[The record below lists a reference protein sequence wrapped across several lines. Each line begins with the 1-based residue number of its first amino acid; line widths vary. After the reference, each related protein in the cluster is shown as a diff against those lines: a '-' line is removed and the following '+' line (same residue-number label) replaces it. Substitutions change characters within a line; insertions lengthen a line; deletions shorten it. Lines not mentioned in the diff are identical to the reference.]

1 MFSVASPNNLQ
12 IGTQAF
18 VSQSIILQTKIN
30 IDYCIFC
37 REPRNM
43 SESRPTMF
51 NPSQGLSHSFSM
63 ASLAE
68 GSSEPISEAEEINE
82 VRQKA

>member
-1 MFSVASPNNLQ
+1 MWKA
-12 IGTQAF
+12 
-18 VSQSIILQTKIN
+18 QSIILQTEIN
-30 IDYCIFC
+30 VDYCIFC

-82 VRQKA
+82 VRQKSWSYS